1 MKFYKYCGAG
11 NDFVLLDWREEAG
24 AGKARDLPALAKR
37 LCDRHF
43 GVGADG
49 LMLVLPPE
57 RGGDCKMLFFN
68 NDGSTAE
75 MCGNGA
81 RCICKFCH
89 DFGLSGDEPRIETP
103 AGLVTGARV
112 DGNTYRVR
120 LNAPRNIRLQTTAAG
135 VTCDYL
141 ELGEPGIPHAVI
153 VTDLSQDRD
162 ALRQLARKVRFA
174 PEFPRGANVNL
185 CCVTGENEAR
195 LLTYERGV
203 EDFTLACGTGNGATA
218 AALTLRG
225 LIGGKGTKIRNDG
238 GVLTVDVL
246 PGDPLGVELTGE
258 ARLVFTGEIE

>member
-1 MKFYKYCGAG
+1 MQFYKYCGAG
-11 NDFVLLDWREEAG
+11 NDFILLDCREQTVEDA
-24 AGKARDLPALAKR
+24 PALAKR

-43 GVGADG
+43 GIGADG

-81 RCICKFCH
+81 RCISKFCH
-89 DFGLSGDEPRIETP
+89 DFGISGREQRIETP
-103 AGLVTGARV
+103 AGPVIGTRVGANR
-112 DGNTYRVR
+112 YRVR
-120 LNAPRNIRLQTTAAG
+120 LNPPQNIRLETTAAG

-141 ELGEPGIPHAVI
+141 ELGAPGIPHAI
-153 VTDLSQDRD
+153 VMTDLSQDRD
-162 ALRQLARKVRFA
+162 TLRELARTVRHA

-185 CCVTGENEAR
+185 CEKIGENALR

-203 EDFTLACGTGNGATA
+203 EGFTLACGTGNGATA

-225 LIGGKGTKIRNDG
+225 IVSGRGTRIENDG
-238 GVLTVDVL
+238 GALEVDITQGT
-246 PGDPLGVELTGE
+246 PIGVDLTGE
-258 ARLVFTGEIE
+258 ALLVFTGEIE

>member
-11 NDFVLLDWREEAG
+11 NDFILIDCRALTVTDAPE
-24 AGKARDLPALAKR
+24 LAKR

-43 GVGADG
+43 GIGADG
-49 LMLVLPPE
+49 LMLVERPE
-57 RGGDCKMLFFN
+57 RGGDCKMRFYN

-81 RCICKFCH
+81 RCISKFCR
-89 DFGLSGDEPRIETP
+89 DFGLSGETQRIETT
-103 AGLVTGARV
+103 AGLVVGTRV
-112 DGNTYRVR
+112 GENRYRVR
-120 LNAPRNIRLQTTAAG
+120 LNAPQNIRLQTTAAG
-135 VTCDYL
+135 VICDYL
-141 ELGEPGIPHAVI
+141 ELGDPGIPHAVI
-153 VTDLSQDRD
+153 VTDLSQERD
-162 ALRQLARKVRFA
+162 VLRQLAWKVRFA

-185 CCVTGENEAR
+185 CQITGENELR

-225 LIGGKGTKIRNDG
+225 LLSGRGTKIQNEG
-238 GVLTVDVL
+238 GMLEVDII
-246 PGDPLGVELTGE
+246 PKTPLGVDLTGE

>member
-11 NDFVLLDWREEAG
+11 NDFVLLDCRAQRVENV
-24 AGKARDLPALAKR
+24 PALAKR

-43 GVGADG
+43 GIGADG

-57 RGGDCKMLFFN
+57 RGGDCRMLFYN

-81 RCICKFCH
+81 RCISKFCR
-89 DFGLSGDEPRIETP
+89 DFGLSGDEARIETP
-103 AGLVTGARV
+103 AGMVTGTRV
-112 DGNTYRVR
+112 DENRYRVR
-120 LNAPRNIRLQTTAAG
+120 LNPPQNVRLQTKAAG

-141 ELGEPGIPHAVI
+141 ELGDPGIPHAV
-153 VTDLSQDRD
+153 VLTDLSQDRD
-162 ALRQLARKVRFA
+162 ILRKLARTVRFA

-185 CCVTGENEAR
+185 CERTGKNALR

-218 AALTLRG
+218 AALTLRALVSG
-225 LIGGKGTKIRNDG
+225 RGTRIENDG
-238 GVLTVDVL
+238 GTLEVDIIS
-246 PGDPLGVELTGE
+246 GEPLGIELTGE
-258 ARLVFTGEIE
+258 AKLVFTGEIA